1 MDESPLCGNLA
12 ETPFPKVLAAVWKK
26 GLTGTLRVRVPAGAK
41 EFAVEKG
48 SLAVDLSCLQEKD
61 FLKSLLT
68 SGALDLI
75 SLSRVEA
82 FAEEREV
89 SLIRALLEIP
99 FFGPGEAWKLLESYV
114 KTEAL
119 LLFSEEDGAYEF
131 EPGIRPG
138 PVLLQD
144 ISIPALILEGVRG
157 LKNPEAV
164 APHLPPE
171 TEFLQSRASGSSE
184 SLALAPHETYVLR
197 SLGRGVVLSD
207 LLTASEL
214 GKTETQRTLFALLCL
229 GLARPRETKPK
240 TGKTSGELSLSGLD
254 TLFKAFNDKC
264 AFALKYVTKEI
275 GPVASNVIEK
285 ALDEIRPRL
294 DPAFGDCTL
303 QADGRIE
310 LKTPLRMS
318 LSLAGEEG
326 RKNLLRSM
334 DEILMAEVLAVKR
347 TLGPDHE
354 SVLVRSLEKIG
365 EPG

>member
-12 ETPFPKVLAAVWKK
+12 DTPFPKVLAAAWKK
-26 GLTGTLRVRVPAGAK
+26 GLTGTLRVRVPAGPKA
-41 EFAVEKG
+41 FAVEKG

-82 FAEEREV
+82 YAEEHEV

-99 FFGPGEAWKLLESYV
+99 FFGPSEVWKLLESYV
-114 KTEAL
+114 TAEAL
-119 LLFSEEDGAYEF
+119 LLFSEGDGAYEF
-131 EPGIRPG
+131 ESGTRPG
-138 PVLLQD
+138 PILLQD

-157 LKNPEAV
+157 LEDPSAL

-184 SLALAPHETYVLR
+184 SLALAPHEAYVLR
-197 SLGRGVVLSD
+197 SLDRGTALSD
-207 LLTASEL
+207 LLARSEL
-214 GKTETQRTLFALLCL
+214 GKAETRRTVFALLCL
-229 GLARPRETKPK
+229 GLARTVGTRPK
-240 TGKTSGELSLSGLD
+240 TGRTSDELSFSGLD
-254 TLFKAFNDKC
+254 ALFKAFNDKC
-264 AFALKYVTKEI
+264 AAVFKYVTKEI

-285 ALDEIRPRL
+285 ALDEIRGRL
-294 DPAFGDCTL
+294 DPAFEDCSL
-303 QADGRIE
+303 QSDGRIE
-310 LKTPLRMS
+310 LKIPLRMN

-334 DEILMAEVLAVKR
+334 DEILMVEVLAVKR

-354 SVLVRSLEKIG
+354 SLLVRSLEKIG